1 MARGYAFRFCL
12 VYVALWCAAT
22 QVLGGIALTPF
33 GALPALGPLWPMRAI
48 TEWTALH
55 LFGVTAT
62 FEPGNSGDTV
72 FYWTQ
77 TFWIF
82 VVALIAAAIWSYVV
96 KVRPKP
102 DPANARAGSNRRGAT
117 HGGAGF
123 SRPFRLFLRF
133 ALASQMFY
141 FGMAKVV
148 PTQFVPPALTTLVQP
163 IGNMGLSNLLW
174 IFMGSST
181 PYQVFTGG
189 AELAAG
195 LLLLSPRTTPL
206 GALIA
211 LADMTQVFALNM
223 AYDVGLKQIA
233 FHFIVMALLLLA
245 PDAKRLAGALVR
257 SDERVHWPQV
267 AFGAYLLATFAV
279 LQLAQWR
286 APESPAHPRSALYG
300 IWDIDELSVDA
311 GVRPVALN
319 DYDRRWR
326 RAIFDFPERMAFQR
340 TDDSLARYGVTID
353 TARRTLMLTKGN
365 SRTWSA
371 SFAFER
377 PADDRLTL
385 DGEMD
390 GHAIRMRLSRVGMDT
405 FPLLNSDF
413 RWVRPADAAR

>member
-55 LFGVTAT
+55 LFGATAT

-77 TFWIF
+77 TFWLLCVSLVI
-82 VVALIAAAIWSYVV
+82 AAIWW
-96 KVRPKP
+96 RF
-102 DPANARAGSNRRGAT
+102 RGAT
-117 HGGAGF
+117 
-123 SRPFRLFLRF
+123 RDEVTLRKWFRLFLRF

-181 PYQVFTGG
+181 PYQVFTGC
-189 AELAAG
+189 AEIAAG

-211 LADMTQVFALNM
+211 LVDMTQVFALNM

-245 PDAKRLAGALVR
+245 PDAKKLAAALVR
-257 SDERVHWPQV
+257 SKERVHWGQV
-267 AFGAYLLATFAV
+267 AFGAYLLATFTV

-311 GVRPVALN
+311 GVRPAALN

-326 RAIFDFPERMAFQR
+326 RAIFDVPERMAFER

-353 TARRTLMLTKGN
+353 AARRTLMLTKGN

-371 SFAFER
+371 SFTFER
-377 PADDRLTL
+377 PADDQLTL

-413 RWVRPADAAR
+413 RWVRPPDAVAR

>member
-1 MARGYAFRFCL
+1 L

-77 TFWIF
+77 TLWLLCVS
-82 VVALIAAAIWSYVV
+82 VVIAAIWW
-96 KVRPKP
+96 RF
-102 DPANARAGSNRRGAT
+102 RGAT
-117 HGGAGF
+117 RGEATLW
-123 SRPFRLFLRF
+123 RWFRLFLRF

-141 FGMAKVV
+141 FGMAKVI

-181 PYQVFTGG
+181 PYQVFTGC
-189 AELAAG
+189 AEIAAG

-223 AYDVGLKQIA
+223 AYDVGLKQIT

-279 LQLAQWR
+279 LQIGQWR
-286 APESPAHPRSALYG
+286 AAESPAHPRSALYG

-311 GVRPVALN
+311 GVRPAALN

-326 RAIFDFPERMAFQR
+326 RAIFDFPERMAFER

-371 SFAFER
+371 SFTFEQ
-377 PADDRLTL
+377 PAEDQLTL

-390 GHAIRMRLSRVGMDT
+390 GHAVRMRLSRVGMDT

-413 RWVRPADAAR
+413 RWVRPPD

>member
-1 MARGYAFRFCL
+1 MARGYAFRFCF
-12 VYVALWCAAT
+12 VYFALWCAAT
-22 QVLGGIALTPF
+22 QVLGGIALTPL

-48 TEWTALH
+48 TEWTARN
-55 LFGVTAT
+55 LFGVAT
-62 FEPGNSGDTV
+62 RFETGNSGDTL

-77 TFWIF
+77 TFWL
-82 VVALIAAAIWSYVV
+82 VCASLAGAAVWSWL
-96 KVRPKP
+96 
-102 DPANARAGSNRRGAT
+102 RRGTQDEA
-117 HGGAGF
+117 AL
-123 SRPFRLFLRF
+123 RRWFRLFLRF

-181 PYQVFTGG
+181 PYQVFTGC
-189 AELAAG
+189 AEVAAG

-211 LADMTQVFALNM
+211 LADITQVFALNM

-245 PDAKRLAGALVR
+245 PDARRLASALVR
-257 SDERVHWPQV
+257 SEERVHWPQV
-267 AFGAYLLATFAV
+267 AFGLYLLATFTS
-279 LQLAQWR
+279 LQVAQWR
-286 APESPAHPRSALYG
+286 APEGPAHPRSALYG

-311 GVRPVALN
+311 DVHPAVLN

-326 RAIFDFPERMAFQR
+326 RAIFDFPGRMAFQR
-340 TDDSLARYGVTID
+340 TDDSFARYGVTID
-353 TARRTLMLTKGN
+353 GARRVLMLTKGN

-371 SFAFER
+371 SFTFER
-377 PADDRLTL
+377 AAEDRLTL
-385 DGEMD
+385 DGMMD
-390 GHAIRMRLSRVGMDT
+390 GHAIRMRLSLVGLDAY
-405 FPLLNSDF
+405 PLLNSRF
-413 RWVRPADAAR
+413 RWVRPPE

>member
-77 TFWIF
+77 TFWLLCVS
-82 VVALIAAAIWSYVV
+82 VVIAAIWCRV
-96 KVRPKP
+96 
-102 DPANARAGSNRRGAT
+102 RGAT
-117 HGGAGF
+117 RDEATLW
-123 SRPFRLFLRF
+123 RWFRLFLRF

-141 FGMAKVV
+141 FGMAKVI

-163 IGNMGLSNLLW
+163 FGNMGLSNLLW

-181 PYQVFTGG
+181 PYQVFTGC
-189 AELAAG
+189 AEIAAG

-257 SDERVHWPQV
+257 LDERVHWPQV

-300 IWDIDELSVDA
+300 IWDIAELSVDA
-311 GVRPVALN
+311 GVRPAALN

-326 RAIFDFPERMAFQR
+326 RAIFDFPERMAFER

-371 SFAFER
+371 SFTFER
-377 PADDRLTL
+377 PAEDQLTL

-390 GHAIRMRLSRVGMDT
+390 GHVIRMRLSRVGMDT

-413 RWVRPADAAR
+413 RWVRPPDPSAR

>member
-1 MARGYAFRFCL
+1 MARGYAFRFCF
-12 VYVALWCAAT
+12 VYFALWCAAT

-48 TEWTALH
+48 TGWTART
-55 LFGVTAT
+55 LFGVAAT
-62 FEPGNSGDTV
+62 FEAGNSGDTV
-72 FYWTQ
+72 FSWAQ

-82 VVALIAAAIWSYVV
+82 VCALIAAAVWL
-96 KVRPKP
+96 RLKP
-102 DPANARAGSNRRGAT
+102 EPTDTLTTAGS
-117 HGGAGF
+117 GF
-123 SRPFRLFLRF
+123 SRTFRLFLRL

-141 FGMAKVV
+141 FGMAKIV

-181 PYQVFTGG
+181 PYQIFTGC
-189 AELAAG
+189 AEVAAG

-233 FHFIVMALLLLA
+233 FHYIVMALLLLA
-245 PDAKRLAGALVR
+245 PDARRVASAFVR
-257 SDERVHWPQV
+257 SEERVHWPQV
-267 AFGAYLLATFAV
+267 AFGLYLLATFTS
-279 LQLAQWR
+279 LQSAQWR
-286 APESPAHPRSALYG
+286 APEGPAHPRSALYG

-311 GVRPVALN
+311 DVHPAVLN

-326 RAIFDFPERMAFQR
+326 RAIFDFPGRMAFQR
-340 TDDSLARYGVTID
+340 TDDSFARYGVTID
-353 TARRTLMLTKGN
+353 GARRVMMLTKGN

-371 SFAFER
+371 SFTFDR
-377 PADDRLTL
+377 PAEDRLTL
-385 DGEMD
+385 DGMMD
-390 GHAIRMRLSRVGMDT
+390 GHAIRMRLSRVGLDSY
-405 FPLLNSDF
+405 PLLNSRF
-413 RWVRPADAAR
+413 RWVRPPD